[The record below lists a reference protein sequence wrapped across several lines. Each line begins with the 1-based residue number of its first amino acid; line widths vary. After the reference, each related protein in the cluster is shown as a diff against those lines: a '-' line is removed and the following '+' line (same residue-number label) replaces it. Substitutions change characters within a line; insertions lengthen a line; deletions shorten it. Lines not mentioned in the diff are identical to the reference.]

1 VNGGRDEFA
10 LTARG
15 LSRPKEKNMNY
26 YRDEFVVRVWILS

>member
-15 LSRPKEKNMNY
+15 SNRSKEKNMNY